1 MSNPTPMRRIWHA
14 ILPHLILVPATIV
27 TLYPVLWVIKMA
39 LSPSQSFD
47 ASPNPFPTEI
57 SFDNFATLLTERDK
71 DGTLLFARQTLNS
84 VIVAGSTTVVGIL
97 LSCTAAYAFSRF
109 RFPGR
114 EKALIAFLLT
124 QIFPGVVMTVPLYII
139 LDTVGLLDA
148 HLGLVLVYSTT
159 AIPFCTYMLKGYF
172 DTIPKELEE
181 AALIDGASH
190 GVIFWRIML
199 PLARPAIAVTALF
212 SFMTA
217 WNEFILAATFMN
229 DESMYT
235 LPVALQRHVGEWGT
249 DWGYFAA
256 GAILASSVVMAVFF
270 ALQKQLIGGLTAGS
284 VKG

>member
-1 MSNPTPMRRIWHA
+1 MKKFWQGFLPHA
-14 ILPHLILVPATIV
+14 ILIPVTIA
-27 TLYPVLWVIKMA
+27 TLYPVMWVIKMA
-39 LSPSQSFD
+39 LSPSQAFD
-47 ASPNPFPTEI
+47 TSLNPIPTEL
-57 SFDNFATLLTERDK
+57 SFGNFEALLSQRHQ

-84 VIVAGSTTVVGIL
+84 VIVAGGTTIIGVL

-114 EKALIAFLLT
+114 QKALVAFLLT

-139 LDTVGLLDA
+139 LDAAGLLDA
-148 HLGLVLVYSTT
+148 YTGLILVYSTT
-159 AIPFCTYMLKGYF
+159 AVPFCTYMLKGYF
-172 DTIPKELEE
+172 DTLPKELEE

-190 GVIFWRIML
+190 FVIFWRIMM
-199 PLARPAIAVTALF
+199 PLARPAVAVTALF

-217 WNEFILAATFMN
+217 WNEFILAATFIS
-229 DESMYT
+229 DEKMYT

-256 GAILASSVVMAVFF
+256 GSILASMVVMAIFF
-270 ALQKQLIGGLTAGS
+270 ALQKQLVGGLTAGG